1 MFKICK
7 YVIYDILRSKV
18 LIAYMLFLLAISCSL
33 FALGN
38 DTAKSVVSLMSV
50 VLIIVPLISIVFST
64 TYFYNSYEF
73 IELLVA
79 QPISRR
85 SLLLGEYAGVA
96 ISLASVFLAG
106 VGIPVAIYAAD
117 ETGFV
122 LVGAG
127 LGLTLTFV
135 SLAFLA
141 SVATRDKARG
151 IGLSLLLWFYFSILY
166 DAIILIILFSFN
178 DYPLDKAV
186 IALASLNPID
196 LSRIM
201 ILMKMDIAA
210 LMGFTGA
217 VYKQFFGSGFGL
229 AYVTGLMA
237 IWIIVPL
244 LLAVRIFRKKNI

>member
-18 LIAYMLFLLAISCSL
+18 LIAYMLFLLAISFSL

-38 DTAKSVVSLMSV
+38 DIAKSVVSLMSV
-50 VLIIVPLISIVFST
+50 VLIIVPLISIVFAT

-79 QPISRR
+79 QPLSRR
-85 SLLLGEYAGVA
+85 SLLLGEFSGVA
-96 ISLASVFLAG
+96 LSLMVVFLIG
-106 VGIPVAIYAAD
+106 IGIPVAVYAPD
-117 ETGFV
+117 STGAMLIFS
-122 LVGAG
+122 GTA
-127 LGLTLTFV
+127 LTLTFA
-135 SLAFLA
+135 SLAFFA

-151 IGLSLLLWFYFSILY
+151 IGLSLLLWFYFAILY
-166 DAIILIILFSFN
+166 DAIVLIILFSFN

-196 LSRIM
+196 LSRILV
-201 ILMKMDIAA
+201 LMKMDIAA

-217 VYKQFFGSGFGL
+217 VYKQFFGTLYGL
-229 AYVTGLMA
+229 LYSCFLLL
-237 IWIIVPL
+237 IWMIVPIVVCL
-244 LLAVRIFRKKNI
+244 RVFSRKDL

>member
-18 LIAYMLFLLAISCSL
+18 LITYMLFLLAISFSL
-33 FALGN
+33 FTLGN
-38 DTAKSVVSLMSV
+38 DIAKSVVSLMSV

-64 TYFYNSYEF
+64 TYFYNSCEF

-85 SLLLGEYAGVA
+85 SLLLGEFSGVA
-96 ISLASVFLAG
+96 LSLVSVFLIG
-106 VGIPVAIYAAD
+106 IGIPVVVYAPD
-117 ETGFV
+117 STGAM
-122 LVGAG
+122 LILSGTA
-127 LGLTLTFV
+127 LTLTFV

-151 IGLSLLLWFYFSILY
+151 IGLSLLLWFYFAILY
-166 DAIILIILFSFN
+166 DAIVLIILFSFN

-196 LSRIM
+196 LSRILV
-201 ILMKMDIAA
+201 LMKMDIAA

-217 VYKQFFGSGFGL
+217 VYKQFFGTLYGL
-229 AYVTGLMA
+229 LYSCFLLL
-237 IWIIVPL
+237 IWIIAPIAICL
-244 LLAVRIFRKKNI
+244 RIFCRKDL